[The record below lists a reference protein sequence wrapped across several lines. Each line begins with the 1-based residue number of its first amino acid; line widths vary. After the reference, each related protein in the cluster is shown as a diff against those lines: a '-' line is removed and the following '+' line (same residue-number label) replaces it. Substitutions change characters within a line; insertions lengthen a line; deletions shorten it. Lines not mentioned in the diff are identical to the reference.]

1 MLTWMN
7 GLNWELM
14 STLMISW
21 LVLIGLIGSAAIMVT
36 SRPERMR

>member
-1 MLTWMN
+1 MHSV
-7 GLNWELM
+7 NWELM

-21 LVLIGLIGSAAIMVT
+21 FVLIGLIGWAAIMVT